1 MKQRGCDIEEICK
14 FALDSSEQPSRITK
28 IDSKFLNISRKAKTS
43 KCGLKKKRR
52 RQTENQT
59 KKVQT
64 RQCEKEGNKTRKK
77 RRQRSR
83 SSCALEKQRRRRSF
97 SKVRRSPGRNRYSR
111 DEYIFEG
118 DMILNKK
125 QRRSHVNSIQGCPK
139 RRGSRGTRNK
149 ERYLWPLVNGVRMVT
164 YSFAKNVQVDD
175 RNRVRRVLNNLTAL
189 FDLCIR
195 FQEVNI
201 GNRIIVKYDPSRS
214 ASNVGYQR
222 GQQQVLLAKF
232 SHQII
237 VHEFL
242 HALGLKHTQTRSDRD
257 CYVRV
262 ITENIKLERV
272 KIGWNLFIHTQSH
285 IKLDKRWIPV

>member
-1 MKQRGCDIEEICK
+1 
-14 FALDSSEQPSRITK
+14 
-28 IDSKFLNISRKAKTS
+28 
-43 KCGLKKKRR
+43 
-52 RQTENQT
+52 
-59 KKVQT
+59 
-64 RQCEKEGNKTRKK
+64 
-77 RRQRSR
+77 
-83 SSCALEKQRRRRSF
+83 
-97 SKVRRSPGRNRYSR
+97 
-111 DEYIFEG
+111 
-118 DMILNKK
+118 MILNKK

-201 GNRIIVKYDPSRS
+201 GNRIIVKYDLSRS

-222 GQQQVLLAKF
+222 GQQKVLLAKF